1 MSEVV
6 NGLTEILRVAVLSN
20 ANKKQFTTDVPHEQ
34 RKTGALYADSCTD
47 YVQEDLNLPE
57 LLNLPWSHEVF
68 KTAQVRYD
76 TAFQSTSTLPIQ
88 TNKQKQKSGNNLFFD
103 IDVICAV

>member
-20 ANKKQFTTDVPHEQ
+20 ANKNQFTTDMPHEQ
-34 RKTGALYADSCTD
+34 RKTGTLYADIGTQ

-88 TNKQKQKSGNNLFFD
+88 TNKQKQKCGNNLFFD